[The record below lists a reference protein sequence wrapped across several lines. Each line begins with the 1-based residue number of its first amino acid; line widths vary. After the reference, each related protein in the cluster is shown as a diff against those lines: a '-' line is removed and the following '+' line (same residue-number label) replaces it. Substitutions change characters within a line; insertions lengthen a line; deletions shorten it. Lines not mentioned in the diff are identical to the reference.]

1 MQGVQQTGQCVRRR
15 SRCHHST
22 GFYTVTSRQ
31 VDQVRLL
38 DFWPRF
44 RPETMNVFLK
54 TNDDVRLGDLGVA
67 SSGLTCSSNYRAVK
81 AVVFAARVP

>member
-1 MQGVQQTGQCVRRR
+1 M
-15 SRCHHST
+15 
-22 GFYTVTSRQ
+22 TSRQ

-67 SSGLTCSSNYRAVK
+67 SSGLTCSSNYMGCESNRFCSSCPLRQVHSHS
-81 AVVFAARVP
+81 FFG